1 MVSMRNLFLA
11 CTLAALAGGVPAAPD
26 MRQLAPMPE
35 AAQTNLRDEMLANL
49 RALNEILSLVAQKK
63 YKEAGALA
71 EESLGVS
78 AMGKNRN
85 QPLEAR
91 PGAHMPP
98 TMHGLGTEGHKSASE
113 FARIAATGDGDKTL
127 AALPLLSSACVACHH
142 SFRVR

>member
-1 MVSMRNLFLA
+1 MNKLYLA
-11 CTLAALAGGVPAAPD
+11 CVLAALAGAVPAAQD
-26 MRQLAPMPE
+26 MRQLAPMPA
-35 AAQTNLRDEMLANL
+35 AAQANLREEMLANL
-49 RALNEILSLVAQKK
+49 RALNEILSLVAQGQF
-63 YKEAGALA
+63 KEAGALA

-98 TMHGLGTEGHKSASE
+98 AMHGLGMEGHKSASE
-113 FARIAATGDGDKTL
+113 FARVAASGDLDKTV
-127 AALPLLSSACVACHH
+127 AALPLLSGACVACHH